1 MMADHRAGPL
11 KKRDLKYDYSDLAS
25 LDDPLQK
32 DVPDASALNRREW
45 YQMLYFINKFANIN
59 GKGSAGV
66 ARHAEKLIHE
76 NVPADLQSHEKIKQW
91 LLTHWKR
98 HS

>member
-1 MMADHRAGPL
+1 MGPL
-11 KKRDLKYDYSDLAS
+11 KKADLKYGYADVAGSDESA
-25 LDDPLQK
+25 QK
-32 DVPDASALNRREW
+32 AEPDSSRLNRREW
-45 YQMLYFINKFANIN
+45 YEVLYFINKFANLN

-76 NVPADLQSHEKIKQW
+76 NVPPDLHNHDKIRQW
-91 LLTHWKR
+91 LLDHWKF